1 MAEDQA
7 SRTEE
12 PTPKRRE
19 EARADGRIPQSIE
32 ITSATVLFAALVATW
47 RSGDE
52 AVGSLRE
59 AMRRSLLTITKM
71 DLTPASLGDVLMGM
85 LHDVQAVVLPILAAT
100 AVAGLVATVAQI
112 GFQFH
117 AKKLLPD
124 FTKVSPSSGFQ
135 RIFSS
140 KGLFD
145 LGKAIVKIVLIG
157 WLSWKLIRGSEGTI
171 VALSG
176 ASPRELFSIAGH
188 EVARLVGWSTGIL
201 VVLAAADYAWQRRQ
215 HHQSLRMSRSEV
227 KDEARQSEGDP
238 KMRARLKR
246 AYQEIVKAKSLT
258 DVPTADVVITNPIH
272 LAVALKYEPGRMGAP
287 TVVAKGAEG
296 MAQRIK
302 DIARKHGVP
311 ILERRS
317 LARALFRSVP
327 VGGEIPGTL
336 YRAIAEILAYIYGLK
351 QRRAGA
357 IPVRAAAAA
366 PVAPGARSA
375 N

>member
-1 MAEDQA
+1 MAEDDA

-19 EARADGRIPQSIE
+19 EARADGRIPQSVE
-32 ITSATVLFAALVATW
+32 ITSATVLLAALLATW
-47 RSGDE
+47 RNGDE

-59 AMRRSLLTITKM
+59 AMRRSLIAITKM
-71 DLTPASLGDVLMGM
+71 DLTPASLGDILMGM
-85 LHDVQAVVLPILAAT
+85 LHDVQAVVLPILTAT
-100 AVAGLVATVAQI
+100 AVAGFVATVAQV

-124 FTKVSPSSGFQ
+124 LSKMSPASGLQ

-145 LGKAIVKIVLIG
+145 LGKAIVKIALIG
-157 WLSWKLIRGSEGTI
+157 WIAWKLIRGSEGTI
-171 VALSG
+171 IALSG
-176 ASPRELFSIAGH
+176 ASPRELFAITGH
-188 EVARLVGWSTGIL
+188 EVARLVGWSTGVL
-201 VVLAAADYAWQRRQ
+201 VVLAAIDYAWQRRQ
-215 HHQSLRMSRSEV
+215 HQQSLRMTKSEV

-238 KMRARLKR
+238 KIRARLKR
-246 AYQEIVKAKSLT
+246 AYQEIVKTKSLA

-296 MAQRIK
+296 MAQKIK
-302 DIARKHGVP
+302 DIARKNGVP

-327 VGGEIPGTL
+327 VGGEIPATL

-351 QRRAGA
+351 QRRAGV
-357 IPVRAAAAA
+357 IPVRAGGTA
-366 PVAPGARSA
+366 VAPGGRIA